1 MGTKQCIATLLERP
15 LAVHRVFCKI
25 AGGLPAG
32 VMLSQAYYWC
42 DKGEDP
48 DWFWKTQAEWQE
60 ETMLTRR
67 EQETARRDLRQLRT
81 PAGAPVWEEERRGQP
96 PRLYFRLNLDA
107 LMEVIESFQYG
118 GKRHS
123 SMAENAILEWR
134 KAPIRN
140 GGKRQSIL
148 YSTKNTTET
157 TTGGAVAP
165 APEPPAPVVVP
176 PEPVTAALDGEPL
189 PVEPEAPT
197 TTKTLAK
204 HPAVTIYRDTFLAFP
219 SRAQMHQ
226 IVQAGV
232 TDLEQWQQVT
242 RTWLGRGYNPRNI
255 GGMLEWYGDP
265 TRMAIGGPST
275 SSGHRQNGH
284 RAAPQP
290 ATNWDDYARPVPNP
304 ERDALIDAMEI
315 TF

>member
-1 MGTKQCIATLLERP
+1 MSVKIMSKVWEESRQSGSALLMLLAIADHANDDGVCWPSIATLAAKARVQERQARNLIAHLAEAGELQIQHGRGRGNTSIYVVTPPGKGAIQYNFARAEKGQSSTQKGQSSTQKRGNPAREKGQSSAQKSPIYISNLSDEPSEPSIEPSIEP
-15 LAVHRVFCKI
+15 L
-25 AGGLPAG
+25 
-32 VMLSQAYYWC
+32 
-42 DKGEDP
+42 
-48 DWFWKTQAEWQE
+48 
-60 ETMLTRR
+60 
-67 EQETARRDLRQLRT
+67 
-81 PAGAPVWEEERRGQP
+81 GAAHP
-96 PRLYFRLNLDA
+96 
-107 LMEVIESFQYG
+107 
-118 GKRHS
+118 
-123 SMAENAILEWR
+123 
-134 KAPIRN
+134 
-140 GGKRQSIL
+140 
-148 YSTKNTTET
+148 T
-157 TTGGAVAP
+157 
-165 APEPPAPVVVP
+165 P
-176 PEPVTAALDGEPL
+176 PELPVTTALDGEPL

-242 RTWLGRGYNPRNI
+242 QTWLGRGYNPRNI

-265 TRMAIGGPST
+265 TRMAIGSPST
-275 SSGHRQNGH
+275 SSGNRQNGH

-290 ATNWDDYARPVPNP
+290 ATNWDDYARPVSNP